1 MKEERYQKI
10 MDILSNGEYASVE
23 SLSRTLFVSMP
34 TIRRDLNAMQEMGL
48 VTRSHGGVIRRRS
61 ENEGGPAY
69 FRMGVNSEVKL
80 RIAREAA
87 KLLRDDC
94 MVFMDESTTTL
105 HIIDHMPQYKNI
117 TVITSSMSVLQLT
130 QKYRIRSICLG
141 GEISYDTMS
150 FYGREAEDMIAH
162 YGIDIM
168 FFSSS
173 AVNGRGWISDYCAPA
188 NSLRRCALAQSETKV
203 FLCDKSKFLKT
214 SAYMLMPLR
223 EADYIIADAPL
234 PAEIASGGIK
244 QIIV

>member
-1 MKEERYQKI
+1 M
-10 MDILSNGEYASVE
+10 
-23 SLSRTLFVSMP
+23 RT
-34 TIRRDLNAMQEMGL
+34 RAA
-48 VTRSHGGVIRRRS
+48 
-61 ENEGGPAY
+61 PAY

-173 AVNGRGWISDYCAPA
+173 AVNGRGWISDYCAPGQLPA
-188 NSLRRCALAQSETKV
+188 PLRAGSVGDEGFSLRQ
-203 FLCDKSKFLKT
+203 
-214 SAYMLMPLR
+214 
-223 EADYIIADAPL
+223 
-234 PAEIASGGIK
+234 K
-244 QIIV
+244 QVP

>member
-1 MKEERYQKI
+1 

-141 GEISYDTMS
+141 G
-150 FYGREAEDMIAH
+150 
-162 YGIDIM
+162 
-168 FFSSS
+168 
-173 AVNGRGWISDYCAPA
+173 
-188 NSLRRCALAQSETKV
+188 
-203 FLCDKSKFLKT
+203 DKL
-214 SAYMLMPLR
+214 
-223 EADYIIADAPL
+223 
-234 PAEIASGGIK
+234 
-244 QIIV
+244 